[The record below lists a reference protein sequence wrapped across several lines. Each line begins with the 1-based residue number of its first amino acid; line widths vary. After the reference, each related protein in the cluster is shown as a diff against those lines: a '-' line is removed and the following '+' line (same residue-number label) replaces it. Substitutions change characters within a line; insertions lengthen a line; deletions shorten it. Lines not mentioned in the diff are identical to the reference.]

1 MAFVIIYSV
10 KIPDGV
16 QMICRDAAKAQV
28 PCEAKGAR
36 VFGMRPAGRSPAGLL
51 DPPYLTGG

>member
-1 MAFVIIYSV
+1 MKKVATSRI
-10 KIPDGV
+10 KR
-16 QMICRDAAKAQV
+16 CDAAKARV

>member
-1 MAFVIIYSV
+1 MRDEKKKGIIGR
-10 KIPDGV
+10 II
-16 QMICRDAAKAQV
+16 QCNAAKDQV

>member
-1 MAFVIIYSV
+1 MAANHFVEYN
-10 KIPDGV
+10 
-16 QMICRDAAKAQV
+16 CYAAKAQV